1 LKNFFRYR
9 LAVEVILKYLLILA
23 LISVM
28 GLAFYL
34 GYMLAIKRTQ
44 VVPTDQEQLASAKTD
59 IVVVNA
65 KKSDNIVAN
74 QAKILNQVAKKTN
87 VKREALQTI
96 REDLKEKNEYPAVFA
111 QNERAAMADLIQAQ
125 DEELKASQALIAEL
139 TIARDAWK
147 NAYTA
152 AREENSIQKM
162 AQEARIAAIKGE
174 KIKIGAISLGIGFIG
189 GILAK

>member
-1 LKNFFRYR
+1 
-9 LAVEVILKYLLILA
+9 LKYLLILA